1 VSRVPALALAPVI
14 LLQAAR
20 LRRRTPPLA
29 APHGSRTGGKGKL
42 RLVVVGDSTAVG
54 TGVDSLDDAFPGRLG
69 ALLGA
74 RWRAVGRN
82 GATAADVLRDHI
94 AEAAGGPAD
103 VAVLLVGWND
113 AMKLR
118 SGRAFARDLGALI
131 DRLVAASPAGRVVVV
146 APPAFSRFTIMPQ
159 PLRFALGAHAAG
171 LTAVAAR
178 VADERGVEFAPGF
191 DGATVSAADHF
202 HPDRAGYQRLAA
214 GIADTLALR
223 P

>member
-1 VSRVPALALAPVI
+1 MSRALAIALAPVI
-14 LLQAAR
+14 FVQAAR
-20 LRRRTPPLA
+20 VRRRTPLLA
-29 APHGSRTGGKGKL
+29 APDGARTGGTGKL

-54 TGVDSLDDAFPGRLG
+54 TGVDSLEDALPGRLG

-94 AEAAGGPAD
+94 ADAAGGPAD

-131 DRLVAASPAGRVVVV
+131 DRLVTASPTGRVVVV
-146 APPAFSRFTIMPQ
+146 APPEFADFAVLPQ
-159 PLRFALGAHAAG
+159 PLRRALGAHAAG
-171 LTAVAAR
+171 LAAIAAR
-178 VADERGVEFAPGF
+178 VADEHEVEFAPGF
-191 DGATVSAADHF
+191 DGASVSAADRF

-214 GIADTLALR
+214 GVANALALT